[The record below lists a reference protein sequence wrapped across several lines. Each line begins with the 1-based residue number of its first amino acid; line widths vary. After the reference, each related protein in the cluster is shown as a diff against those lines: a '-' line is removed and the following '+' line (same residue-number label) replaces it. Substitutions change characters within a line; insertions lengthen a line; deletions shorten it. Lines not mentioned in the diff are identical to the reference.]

1 MRCPFGADVA
11 AAVALFSLQH
21 SVAAWKTSCL
31 KRKGERLAE
40 ADGRET
46 PDATA
51 ALLHQPGLQQLR
63 GSAEHAQVRE
73 SPDTCQAG
81 ASGSIDASW
90 QACSAA

>member
-1 MRCPFGADVA
+1 MRWPPGVDVA

-31 KRKGERLAE
+31 KHKGERSAE

-51 ALLHQPGLQQLR
+51 GLLTQPDLRQLR
-63 GSAEHAQVRE
+63 GSAEHAQVRAV
-73 SPDTCQAG
+73 T
-81 ASGSIDASW
+81 
-90 QACSAA
+90 